1 MVLQS
6 KERDLIPPEDI
17 VFVPVIAVLNI
28 VFVGLV
34 VVVVV
39 DDVIIFGH
47 RNFNS
52 MFGQNQVSNR

>member
-1 MVLQS
+1 MVLQA

-34 VVVVV
+34 VVV

-47 RNFNS
+47 RNLNS